1 MYYTNDERLRRTA
14 QAIAA
19 RRRERLRITLRRLQP
34 AEQPGIRP
42 ATEKTSPD
50 LALRT
55 AQARALLTTRMRS
68 PAR

>member
-19 RRRERLRITLRRLQP
+19 RRRERLRITLRRLQR
-34 AEQPGIRP
+34 AEQPGIRR

-55 AQARALLTTRMRS
+55 AQARALLTTRKR
-68 PAR
+68 